1 MRGVGGREWKEGCE
15 GEGDENGRRD
25 ERRRGARMEGG
36 MSV

>member
-25 ERRRGARMEGG
+25 ENACKLYVNCR
-36 MSV
+36 